1 MTSYSQCPGEC
12 YSEFWEEE
20 NNQPPFD
27 IEEFTRGKTY
37 DKDLN
42 EWVEVTTQYRID
54 YYKKGDLERRW
65 KYCKTMNSAIAKA
78 YEMIQ
83 TGEYTIIGFEPEYPN
98 TGQD

>member
-12 YSEFWEEE
+12 YSEFWEDVD
-20 NNQPPFD
+20 NDNHHKIN
-27 IEEFTRGKTY
+27 IEEFTKGKRY
-37 DKDLN
+37 DKDSN

-65 KYCKTMNSAIAKA
+65 KYYKTMPMAIAKA

-83 TGEYTIIGFEPEYPN
+83 TEKYTIEAINP
-98 TGQD
+98 DV